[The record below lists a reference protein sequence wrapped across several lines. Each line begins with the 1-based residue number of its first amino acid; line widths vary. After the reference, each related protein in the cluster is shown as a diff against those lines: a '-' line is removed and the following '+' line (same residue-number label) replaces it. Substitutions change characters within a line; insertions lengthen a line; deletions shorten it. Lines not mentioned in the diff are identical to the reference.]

1 MMLTEKTTLKN
12 KIINY
17 LIFNKREDKD
27 IDNFINELEKTFVIN
42 RIANNR
48 KYMVVIS
55 CLKEITANFYDE
67 LNRITNWNIVR

>member
-67 LNRITNWNIVR
+67 LNRITN